1 MKYIGID
8 YGTKNIGLAVSD
20 DNGTVAFPLATVEA
34 GRDAIS
40 KVAALI
46 KENGA
51 QEIVLGESRNFSGE
65 KNEIMEDIEQFK
77 KDISELTGLTVYYE
91 REFFT
96 SAMAARQ
103 FAPQAGSR
111 KANPNQDTLD
121 ASAAALI
128 LQSYLD
134 RLKETPSKTKESP

>member
-1 MKYIGID
+1 M
-8 YGTKNIGLAVSD
+8 AVSD
-20 DNGTVAFPLATVEA
+20 DNGTVAFPLATVDA

-46 KENGA
+46 KEKGA
-51 QEIVLGESRNFSGE
+51 GAIVVGESRNFSGE
-65 KNEIMEDIEQFK
+65 KNEVMEDIEQFK
-77 KDISELTGLTVYYE
+77 KDIGELTGLPVHYE

-103 FAPQAGSR
+103 FAPEEKSPSDVGRPRASR
-111 KANPNQDTLD
+111 KANPSQDALD

-134 RLKETPSKTKESP
+134 KNDKNHL